1 MKWKEILRK
10 DDHALLQSESDTQYA
25 VVSGYDPTQPED
37 QQWSHG
43 TYFCY
48 WKDESEKAS
57 CLSSA
62 LDAFK
67 AKSYADYIPNV
78 KRTEPKRYVFVN
90 WYGEQLGY
98 EDVDDLEE
106 AKKIAV
112 SLQCEVYDRKMEEP
126 VYNCW
131 RGDL

>member
-1 MKWKEILRK
+1 MSRFYRPLASAICIPTHNKRVRSNN
-10 DDHALLQSESDTQYA
+10 HALKIHNIKLL
-25 VVSGYDPTQPED
+25 
-37 QQWSHG
+37 
-43 TYFCY
+43 
-48 WKDESEKAS
+48 KAS

-90 WYGEQLGY
+90 WYGEQLGH
-98 EDVDDLEE
+98 EDVEDLEE
-106 AKKIAV
+106 AKKIAE
-112 SLQCEVYDRKMEEP
+112 SLQCEVYDREMEEP